1 LVAAEV
7 PTPHALQ
14 ASGVCVRLGF
24 AQRREGDE
32 ASDHVSTP
40 PPLQNERRVPDS
52 ARYCRFSCCC
62 FNRFRQQKIENV
74 VE

>member
-1 LVAAEV
+1 LVAAKV